1 MIASYI
7 VATDIHADVEESVV
21 RHIVMNTLRSVLFKN
36 KNEFGK
42 NVYIAC
48 DASDYWRKS
57 IFPYYKASRKKAREG
72 SKVDWNK
79 LFNFLNKIRDEI
91 RDNFPYKVIWVPNT
105 EADDIIARLCMVHGE
120 KEEPILRSGAEEK
133 ILILSGDKDFIQLHL
148 FGNIKQ
154 FSPMTK
160 QFVENINP
168 ADYLIYHIMKG
179 DKEDGVPNMLS
190 NDDVFIKG
198 ERQTPMKKT
207 FIGDTIIN
215 FSKGMSPAEIF
226 RTPALLN
233 NWERNQKL
241 IDFNF
246 IPTHIL
252 ESIDA
257 AIEKEDNKEV
267 KDRSKLFKY
276 FAGNNLKVMLEKMG
290 DF

>member
-1 MIASYI
+1 
-7 VATDIHADVEESVV
+7 
-21 RHIVMNTLRSVLFKN
+21 
-36 KNEFGK
+36 
-42 NVYIAC
+42 
-48 DASDYWRKS
+48 
-57 IFPYYKASRKKAREG
+57 
-72 SKVDWNK
+72 
-79 LFNFLNKIRDEI
+79 
-91 RDNFPYKVIWVPNT
+91 
-105 EADDIIARLCMVHGE
+105 
-120 KEEPILRSGAEEK
+120 
-133 ILILSGDKDFIQLHL
+133 
-148 FGNIKQ
+148 
-154 FSPMTK
+154 
-160 QFVENINP
+160 
-168 ADYLIYHIMKG
+168 
-179 DKEDGVPNMLS
+179 
-190 NDDVFIKG
+190 
-198 ERQTPMKKT
+198 MKKT